1 VSAGRLG
8 RWCGCGAALAFGL
21 ATLFVPV
28 GGAGLLTSYAA
39 VSPATRA
46 AFLIA
51 GLGLVLAGAL
61 VAAGPATCSLS
72 LLGAA
77 AGVTWLAPV
86 WIGWQHG
93 PPLVRS
99 VAMVLAWFLPAVLL
113 HLAVSAPSGRLIGA
127 ARRRTVAIGYL
138 VTVVA
143 ATVYAVTRDPFLD
156 PDCWSN
162 CTDNVFVVL
171 PDPVAARWIGI
182 YWHWTVLVGGMV
194 AAAVAVR
201 ALAVAS
207 PVARSTGW
215 PVLVTAFLANI
226 AEAVHAAALL
236 GQPAES
242 PGSAAFLAIFYLR
255 ATTLTLV
262 AVALVWVLLEQ
273 RHRRSAVARLADDLA
288 AAPAVGALQSSLARS
303 LGDKYLT
310 VAYWLPDSGEFVD
323 AAGRRVD
330 PRTDPNRASTSIV
343 RGGSPVAVINH
354 DRALYGDQE
363 LAAQIG
369 PAARLA
375 IDNERL
381 MARVLAQLE
390 ALRAARG
397 RIVEAADDTRR
408 RIERDLHDG
417 AQQRLLA
424 VTFELRLARSTGTDQ
439 GRNAALDVALAQA
452 TAALA
457 DLRDIAHGI
466 FPAILDE
473 SGLAAAVWTLT
484 DRAEVPV
491 ELTCLPDERLLPA
504 ATERAAYLTVVEVL
518 TAAGPADDLTI
529 AIRRSNHAL
538 IVDID
543 GVAVA
548 CPVRLEDLVGAAGG
562 ILHLENRHLRAELPC
577 E

>member
-1 VSAGRLG
+1 MSAGRLQ
-8 RWCGCGAALAFGL
+8 RLCGCGAALAFGL

-28 GGAGLLTSYAA
+28 GGAGLVTSYAA
-39 VSPATRA
+39 VSPVTRA
-46 AFLIA
+46 AFLLA
-51 GLGLVLAGAL
+51 GLGLVLAGVL
-61 VAAGPATCSLS
+61 VAAGPATGSLG

-77 AGVTWLAPV
+77 AGTTWLAPV

-93 PPLVRS
+93 PPLMRS
-99 VAMVLAWFLPAVLL
+99 VAMILAWFLPAILL
-113 HLAVSAPSGRLIGA
+113 HLAVSAPSGRLVGT
-127 ARRRTVAIGYL
+127 ARRRAAAIGYL
-138 VTVVA
+138 VTAVA
-143 ATVYAVTRDPFLD
+143 ATARAVTRDPFLD

-171 PDPVAARWIGI
+171 SDPVAARWSWIC
-182 YWHWTVLVGGMV
+182 WLLAVLVGGVLAAGV
-194 AAAVAVR
+194 AGR
-201 ALAVAS
+201 ALAVAT
-207 PVARSTGW
+207 PVARGAGW
-215 PVLVTAFLANI
+215 PVLVTACLANLT
-226 AEAVHAAALL
+226 EAAYAAALL
-236 GQPAES
+236 GLPVES
-242 PGSAAFLAIFYLR
+242 PGSAAFLALFYLR

-262 AVALVWVLLEQ
+262 AVALVRVLLEQ
-273 RHRRSAVARLADDLA
+273 RRRRSAVARLADDLA

-303 LGDKYLT
+303 LGDKGLT

-330 PRTDPNRASTSIV
+330 PNTNPARASTSVV
-343 RGGSPVAVINH
+343 RGDHPVAVINH
-354 DRALYGDQE
+354 DRALYDDQE
-363 LAAQIG
+363 LADQIG

-390 ALRAARG
+390 ELRATRG
-397 RIVEAADDTRR
+397 RIVQAADDARR

-424 VTFELRLARSTGTDQ
+424 VTFELRLARGASTDE
-439 GRNAALDVALAQA
+439 RMNAALDAAIAQA

-473 SGLAAAVWTLT
+473 SGLGAAVWTLT
-484 DRAEVPV
+484 DSADAPV
-491 ELTCLPDERLLPA
+491 EVTCLPEERLPA
-504 ATERAAYLTVVEVL
+504 ATERAAYLIVVDVL
-518 TAAGPADDLTI
+518 AATEAADEATI
-529 AIRRSNHAL
+529 AIRRTNDAL

-543 GVAVA
+543 GVAVRR
-548 CPVRLEDLVGAAGG
+548 PVHLEDLVGAAGG
-562 ILHLENRHLRAELPC
+562 TLQVNDRHLRAELPC

>member
-1 VSAGRLG
+1 MSAGRLW

-28 GGAGLLTSYAA
+28 GGAELVTSYAA
-39 VSPATRA
+39 VSPVTRA

-51 GLGLVLAGAL
+51 GLGLVLAGVAL
-61 VAAGPATCSLS
+61 ATGPATGSLG

-77 AGVTWLAPV
+77 AGTTWLAPV
-86 WIGWQHG
+86 WVGWPHG
-93 PPLVRS
+93 PPLLRS
-99 VAMVLAWFLPAVLL
+99 VAMILAWFLPAVLL
-113 HLAVSAPSGRLIGA
+113 HLAVSAPSGRLVGT
-127 ARRRTVAIGYL
+127 ARRNAVAIGYL
-138 VTVVA
+138 VTAVA
-143 ATVYAVTRDPFLD
+143 ATARAVTRDPFLD
-156 PDCWSN
+156 PDCWAN

-171 PDPVAARWIGI
+171 SDPAVARWVWIC
-182 YWHWTVLVGGMV
+182 WLSAVLVGGV
-194 AAAVAVR
+194 LAAGVVVR
-201 ALAVAS
+201 ALAAAT
-207 PVARSTGW
+207 PVARGTGW
-215 PVLVTAFLANI
+215 PVLVSACLANL
-226 AEAVHAAALL
+226 AEAAYAAALL
-236 GQPAES
+236 GRPAES
-242 PGSAAFLAIFYLR
+242 PGSAAFLALFYLR

-262 AVALVWVLLEQ
+262 AVALVRVLLEQ
-273 RHRRSAVARLADDLA
+273 RRRRGALARLADDLA
-288 AAPAVGALQSSLARS
+288 TAPAVGALQSSLARS
-303 LGDKYLT
+303 LGDKGLT
-310 VAYWLPDSGEFVD
+310 VAYALPDSGEFVD

-330 PRTDPNRASTSIV
+330 PNTNPARASTSIV
-343 RGGSPVAVINH
+343 RGGRPVAVISH

-397 RIVEAADDTRR
+397 RIVQAADETRR

-424 VTFELRLARSTGTDQ
+424 VTFELRLARSASTDER
-439 GRNAALDVALAQA
+439 RNTALDAAIAQA
-452 TAALA
+452 TGALA

-466 FPAILDE
+466 FPAVLDE

-491 ELTCLPDERLLPA
+491 EVTCLPEDRLPA
-504 ATERAAYLTVVEVL
+504 ATERAAYLIVVEVL
-518 TAAGPADDLTI
+518 AAAGRTEELTL
-529 AIRRSNHAL
+529 AIRRSNDAL

-548 CPVRLEDLVGAAGG
+548 RPVRLEDLVGAAGG
-562 ILHLENRHLRAELPC
+562 TLHLEDRRLRAELPC
-577 E
+577 G